1 MVEWLGTIIGTLA
14 LTFLVLNEKI
24 NKLLDDLNTIVTRNY
39 VTLIVLL

>member
-14 LTFLVLNEKI
+14 LTFLDLNEKI